1 MPNARRYDVQP
12 GWPAV
17 SLNAAANAANAAG
30 ISAPDSRTDVRV
42 IPTDEEWILALY
54 AAELIA

>member
-1 MPNARRYDVQP
+1 
-12 GWPAV
+12 V